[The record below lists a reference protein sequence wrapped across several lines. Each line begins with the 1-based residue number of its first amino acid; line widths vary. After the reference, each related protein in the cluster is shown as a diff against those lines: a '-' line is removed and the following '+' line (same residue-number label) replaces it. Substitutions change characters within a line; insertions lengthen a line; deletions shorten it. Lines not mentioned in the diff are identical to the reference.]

1 MTLHKHKDTAYP
13 VHSGFPICLRTVEI
27 SDFLLVP
34 EMRAVKLVVGT
45 KAHMGIDRMDSS
57 IAVTF
62 SVDVKKKSRDGG
74 NST

>member
-1 MTLHKHKDTAYP
+1 MTLRKHKDTTYP
-13 VHSGFPICLRTVEI
+13 VRSGFPICLRTVEI

-34 EMRAVKLVVGT
+34 EMRAVKLVGT

-62 SVDVKKKSRDGG
+62 SVDVKKKSRDSG